1 MSMGMLLGNKAHL
14 VNPGY
19 TQIEEVE
26 FDKTFT
32 PVAYLEEFRLLL
44 GILCLIRFKLYHMDV
59 KSAFLTGI
67 WMKRS

>member
-32 PVAYLEEFRLLL
+32 PVALKNSDCCWVYCVFFASN
-44 GILCLIRFKLYHMDV
+44 C
-59 KSAFLTGI
+59 TI
-67 WMKRS
+67 WM